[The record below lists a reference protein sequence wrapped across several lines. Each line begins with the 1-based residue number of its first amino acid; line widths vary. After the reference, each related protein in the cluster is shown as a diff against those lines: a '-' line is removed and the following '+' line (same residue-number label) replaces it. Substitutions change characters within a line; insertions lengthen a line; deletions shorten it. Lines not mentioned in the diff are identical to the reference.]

1 MKKKLLMIV
10 LIVMS
15 IGLISGVFIM
25 KIGNR
30 ELKIENANDN
40 VVQEKEKDKKS
51 TQEKEPEELEKVD
64 EEKDSSKEDKTDY
77 KNNTKVETNDTSST
91 INAEKEELNKTP
103 VQPDNNNTSVVEK
116 TEWEKLGI
124 SEYEFYNSPA
134 WNWQNVD
141 FGINLTDD
149 KKCNNET
156 ECLTKCQN
164 YGEEYIKTHSGGYR
178 CTNVLSYSGKY
189 LGEDF
194 EYFELQP

>member
-1 MKKKLLMIV
+1 MKKKLLIIV
-10 LIVMS
+10 LVVIS

-25 KIGNR
+25 KMGNR
-30 ELKIENANDN
+30 ELKTENTNDN
-40 VVQEKEKDKKS
+40 VVQEKEKNKES

-64 EEKDSSKEDKTDY
+64 EEKDSSKKDKTDY

-91 INAEKEELNKTP
+91 INAEKEESNKTP
-103 VQPDNNNTSVVEK
+103 VQSDNNNTSVVEK

-124 SEYEFYNSPA
+124 SEYEFYNFPA

-164 YGEEYIKTHSGGYR
+164 YGKEYIKTHSGGYR

>member
-1 MKKKLLMIV
+1 
-10 LIVMS
+10 MS

-30 ELKIENANDN
+30 ELKTENTNDN
-40 VVQEKEKDKKS
+40 VVQEKEKDKES

-64 EEKDSSKEDKTDY
+64 EEKDSSKEEKTDDN
-77 KNNTKVETNDTSST
+77 NNTKVETNDTSST
-91 INAEKEELNKTP
+91 INGEKEESNKTP
-103 VQPDNNNTSVVEK
+103 VQSDNNNTLVVEK

-124 SEYEFYNSPA
+124 TEYEFYNSPA

>member
-1 MKKKLLMIV
+1 MKKKLLIIV

-30 ELKIENANDN
+30 ELKTENANDN
-40 VVQEKEKDKKS
+40 VVQKKEKES

-64 EEKDSSKEDKTDY
+64 EEKNSSKEEKTDD

-91 INAEKEELNKTP
+91 INTEKEESNKTP
-103 VQPDNNNTSVVEK
+103 VQPDNNTSVVEK

>member
-1 MKKKLLMIV
+1 MIV

-40 VVQEKEKDKKS
+40 VVQEKEKDKES
-51 TQEKEPEELEKVD
+51 IQEKEPEELEKVD

-77 KNNTKVETNDTSST
+77 KNNTKVETNDTPST
-91 INAEKEELNKTP
+91 INAEKEESNKTP
-103 VQPDNNNTSVVEK
+103 AQPDNNTSVVEK

>member
-1 MKKKLLMIV
+1 MKKKLLIIV

-30 ELKIENANDN
+30 ELKTENTNDN
-40 VVQEKEKDKKS
+40 VVQEKDKDKES

-64 EEKDSSKEDKTDY
+64 EEKDSSKEDKTDD

-91 INAEKEELNKTP
+91 INAEKEESNKTP

-156 ECLTKCQN
+156 ECLTKCQK

>member
-25 KIGNR
+25 KMGNR
-30 ELKIENANDN
+30 ELKTENTNDN
-40 VVQEKEKDKKS
+40 VVQEKEKDKES

-64 EEKDSSKEDKTDY
+64 EEKDSSKEDKTDD

-91 INAEKEELNKTP
+91 INAEKEESNKTS
-103 VQPDNNNTSVVEK
+103 VQPDNNNISVVEK

-141 FGINLTDD
+141 FGINLIDD

>member
-1 MKKKLLMIV
+1 MKKKLLIIV
-10 LIVMS
+10 LVVMS

-25 KIGNR
+25 KIGSR
-30 ELKIENANDN
+30 ELKTENANDN
-40 VVQEKEKDKKS
+40 VVQEKEKDKES
-51 TQEKEPEELEKVD
+51 TQEKETEELEKVD

-91 INAEKEELNKTP
+91 INAEKEESNKTP
-103 VQPDNNNTSVVEK
+103 VLSDNNNTSVVEK

>member
-1 MKKKLLMIV
+1 MKKKLLIIV

-25 KIGNR
+25 KMGNR
-30 ELKIENANDN
+30 ELKTENTNDN
-40 VVQEKEKDKKS
+40 VVQEKEKDKES

-64 EEKDSSKEDKTDY
+64 EEKDSSKEEKTDD
-77 KNNTKVETNDTSST
+77 KNDTKVETNDTSST
-91 INAEKEELNKTP
+91 INGEKEESDKTP
-103 VQPDNNNTSVVEK
+103 VQPDNNTSVVEK

-164 YGEEYIKTHSGGYR
+164 YGEEYIKTHSSGYR

>member
-1 MKKKLLMIV
+1 MKKKLLIIV
-10 LIVMS
+10 LVVIS

-25 KIGNR
+25 KMGNR
-30 ELKIENANDN
+30 ELKTENTNDN
-40 VVQEKEKDKKS
+40 VVQEKEKNKES

-64 EEKDSSKEDKTDY
+64 EEKDSSKKDKTDY

-91 INAEKEELNKTP
+91 INAEKEESNKTP
-103 VQPDNNNTSVVEK
+103 VQSDNNNTSVVEK

-124 SEYEFYNSPA
+124 SEYEFYNFPA

>member
-1 MKKKLLMIV
+1 MKKKLLIIV
-10 LIVMS
+10 LVVIS

-25 KIGNR
+25 KMGNR
-30 ELKIENANDN
+30 ELKTENTNDN
-40 VVQEKEKDKKS
+40 VVQEKEKNKES

-64 EEKDSSKEDKTDY
+64 EEKDSSKKDKTDY

-91 INAEKEELNKTP
+91 INAEKEESNKTP
-103 VQPDNNNTSVVEK
+103 VQSDNNTSVVEK

-124 SEYEFYNSPA
+124 SEYEFYNFPA

>member
-1 MKKKLLMIV
+1 MKKKLLIIV
-10 LIVMS
+10 LVVIS

-25 KIGNR
+25 KMGNR
-30 ELKIENANDN
+30 ELKTENTNDN
-40 VVQEKEKDKKS
+40 VVQEKEKNKES

-64 EEKDSSKEDKTDY
+64 EEKDSSKKDKNDY
-77 KNNTKVETNDTSST
+77 KNNTKVEANDTSST
-91 INAEKEELNKTP
+91 INAEKEESNKTP
-103 VQPDNNNTSVVEK
+103 VQSDNNNTSVVEK

-124 SEYEFYNSPA
+124 SEYEFYNFPA
-134 WNWQNVD
+134 WNWQNID

-164 YGEEYIKTHSGGYR
+164 YGEEYIKTHSVGYR

>member
-1 MKKKLLMIV
+1 MIV

-40 VVQEKEKDKKS
+40 VVQEKEKDKES
-51 TQEKEPEELEKVD
+51 IQEKEPEELEKVD

-91 INAEKEELNKTP
+91 INAEKEESNKTP
-103 VQPDNNNTSVVEK
+103 AQPDNNTSVVEK

>member
-1 MKKKLLMIV
+1 MKKKLLIIV
-10 LIVMS
+10 LVVMS

-30 ELKIENANDN
+30 ELKTENTNDN
-40 VVQEKEKDKKS
+40 VVQEKEKDKES
-51 TQEKEPEELEKVD
+51 TQEKETEELEKVD

-91 INAEKEELNKTP
+91 INAEKEESNKTP
-103 VQPDNNNTSVVEK
+103 VQSDNNNTLVVEK

-124 SEYEFYNSPA
+124 TEYEFYNSPA

>member
-30 ELKIENANDN
+30 ELKIENGNDN
-40 VVQEKEKDKKS
+40 VVQEKEKDKES
-51 TQEKEPEELEKVD
+51 IQEKEPEELEKVD

-91 INAEKEELNKTP
+91 INAEKEESNKTP
-103 VQPDNNNTSVVEK
+103 AQPDNNTSVVEK